1 MAHETEIKL
10 HVHDLKALRQR
21 LKRLGAGFVSGGS
34 GRVHEWNEL
43 FDTLRQELGK
53 NGQLLR
59 IRKETAGKFLSNRR
73 GRKEERVLLTFKR
86 PVGAKPGR
94 VRSRPRRERH
104 KVREEIELQVANR
117 DAMAEILEGL
127 GLRGWFRYE
136 KFRTTY
142 RLPLSQTWAKGLL
155 IELDETPI
163 GTFIELEGPPK
174 AIDRAA
180 KELGF
185 KKRDY
190 VVTNYLSLY
199 REECRRRGEKPC
211 DMVFGKRTCASEW

>member
-10 HVHDLKALRQR
+10 HVHDLKALLQG
-21 LKRLGAGFVSGGS
+21 LKRLGAGSVSGGS

-43 FDTLRQELGK
+43 FDTFRQELGK
-53 NGQLLR
+53 SGQLLR
-59 IRKETAGKFLSNRR
+59 IRKETAGEFLSKRR
-73 GRKEERVLLTFKR
+73 GPKEERVLLTFKR

-142 RLPLSQTWAKGLL
+142 RLPPSQPWAKGLL

-185 KKRDY
+185 TKRDY
-190 VVTNYLSLY
+190 VVKNYLSLY
-199 REECRRRGEKPC
+199 REECRRRGEKPSN
-211 DMVFGKRTCASEW
+211 MVFGKRT

>member
-10 HVHDLKALRQR
+10 QVHDLKAFQQA
-21 LKRLGAGFVSGGS
+21 LKRLGAGLVSGGS

-43 FDTLRQELGK
+43 FDTLRQELAK
-53 NGQLLR
+53 SGQLLR
-59 IRKETAGKFLSNRR
+59 IRKETPGDFISKRR
-73 GRKEERVLLTFKR
+73 GHKAERVLLTFKR
-86 PVGAKPGR
+86 PVGAKPER

-104 KVREEIELQVANR
+104 KVREEIELQVADRN
-117 DAMAEILEGL
+117 AMAEILEGL

-142 RLPLSQTWAKGLL
+142 RLPASQPWAKRLL

-185 KKRDY
+185 DKRDY

-199 REECRRRGEKPC
+199 QEECRRRGEKPG
-211 DMVFGKRTCASEW
+211 DMVFGKGT